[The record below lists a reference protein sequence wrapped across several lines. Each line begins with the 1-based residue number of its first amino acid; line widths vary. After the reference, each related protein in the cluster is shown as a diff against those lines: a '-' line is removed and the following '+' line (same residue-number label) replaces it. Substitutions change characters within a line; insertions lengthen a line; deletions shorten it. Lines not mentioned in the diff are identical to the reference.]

1 MAVKLYEGMF
11 VVDAAR
17 GGARFEESVRH
28 IAQLLTR
35 QGAEIERVEKW
46 DERKLAYPIQHVKRG
61 IYILVYFRADGP
73 AITEIRLMTALSEQV
88 LRVLILRVEEPGP
101 VKGQLYSPEGQLL
114 EQPEETPEAPETEE
128 AEGPETEQTEEQE
141 AEEPVKAE
149 GDA

>member
-17 GGARFEESVRH
+17 GGARFEESIRH

-35 QGAEIERVEKW
+35 QGAEIERIEKW

-73 AITEIRLMTALSEQV
+73 TITEIRLMTSLSEQV
-88 LRVLILRVEEPGP
+88 LRLLILRVEEPDP
-101 VKGQLYSPEGQLL
+101 VKGQLYSPEGQLV
-114 EQPEETPEAPETEE
+114 EQPEETAEAQETED
-128 AEGPETEQTEEQE
+128 AEGPETEQTKEPETK
-141 AEEPVKAE
+141 EPVKAE